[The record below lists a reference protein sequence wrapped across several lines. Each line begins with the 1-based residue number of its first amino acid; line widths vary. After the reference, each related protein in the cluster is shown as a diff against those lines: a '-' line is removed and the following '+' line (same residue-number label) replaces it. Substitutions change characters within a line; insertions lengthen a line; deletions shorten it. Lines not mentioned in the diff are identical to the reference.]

1 MAYQSI
7 FKRYEIKFLLNQAQ
21 LSAVLAAM
29 ADHMAADQYG
39 RTTICNVYYDT
50 EHYQMIRRSIE
61 KPVYKEKLRLRSYG
75 PAGEHTPI
83 FVELKKK
90 YQGIVYKRRL
100 SLPENTARN
109 WLSGGTAPNDSQIAR
124 EISYVR
130 DHYTGIRPRMYL
142 SYTRQAYFCKD
153 DPDLR
158 ITLDTDI
165 LCRQDALT
173 LSAPPGGVPA
183 LDPALTLMEVKT
195 PKALPLWLTQVLTQH
210 KIYKTSFSKY
220 GTAYEK
226 MLKGELQHA

>member
-1 MAYQSI
+1 MGYQSV
-7 FKRYEIKFLLNQAQ
+7 FKRYEIKFLLNPAQ

-29 ADHMAADQYG
+29 EEHMIPDHYG

-50 EHYQMIRRSIE
+50 PHYQMVRHSLE

-75 PAGEHTPI
+75 PADKDTPI
-83 FVELKKK
+83 YVELKKK
-90 YQGIVYKRRL
+90 YQGVVYKRRL
-100 SLPENTARN
+100 AATEAVARH
-109 WLSGGTAPNDSQIAR
+109 WLSGGAAPVDSQIAR
-124 EISYVR
+124 EISYMR
-130 DHYTGIRPRMYL
+130 DHYAGIEPRMYL

-153 DPDLR
+153 QRDLR

-165 LCRQDALT
+165 LCRTTDLT
-173 LSAPPGGVPA
+173 LAAQPGGTPV

-195 PKALPLWLTQVLTQH
+195 PKAIPLWLTQVLTQH

-220 GTAYEK
+220 GTAYQK